1 MLHEGEA
8 KAGTPPCLI
17 LAHPDPGY
25 QMAIARGFRR
35 LGWDV
40 YLAQWPGGPPVSL
53 RHAGGRRG
61 DPGRRTPRGE
71 RLAHL
76 RQADGEQPLVKVI
89 LVSRAPS
96 PFGQSLAAFVGAS
109 ALVNQADSLAP
120 LVEELSAPAMPAAG

>member
-40 YLAQWPGGPPVSL
+40 YLAGSGPE
-53 RHAGGRRG
+53 ARRLV
-61 DPGRRTPRGE
+61 RMLE
-71 RLAHL
+71 
-76 RQADGEQPLVKVI
+76 ADVVILDAELPEESGWLTCDKLTREQPLVKVI